1 MNHCCPIKLTSQI
14 VNPINIGAQIFDIL
28 AKSQSHKGIRDKL
41 RLCVLAKINI
51 KYLYSRFAFCGES
64 YTYRKLIFLN
74 CGSIQIQMKKFLKY
88 FALGLL
94 AILVCFGITT
104 YPKLDLISGFSA
116 KSIASGHFI
125 DNRSIEIIEQG
136 DNDISLVNKATNAIN
151 DARKFATSSV
161 YGIMERKAIYREG
174 LGSTLINENFD
185 ESKPYEVPK
194 RTKNTTNLPFPYG
207 NNEPK
212 DTIFSNIDY
221 KKLNAVV
228 ANAFDKDGEK
238 SKRTRAVL
246 VIYKD
251 KIIAEKYD
259 TNFNK
264 NSRLLGWSMTKSIT
278 GTMFGILQKQG
289 KIDVTKPASITE
301 WKNDDR
307 TKITLN
313 DLLHMNSGLEWE
325 EKYDKICDATKM
337 LFQAEDMSR
346 VQLEKPIAFAPNTHW
361 NYSSGTTNLLSGI
374 LRNQFKTHQEYL
386 DFWYTN
392 LLDKIGMNSAL
403 IETDMTGNFVGSS
416 YGWATARDWG
426 KFGLLYLHK
435 GNWNGEQLFDESW
448 AKYVATPTNTSNG
461 RYGAQFWLNAGGH
474 FPDVP
479 REMYYASGYQGQM
492 VAIFPSRDLVIV
504 HLGLSE
510 KFDFNG
516 FLSGV
521 IGSLSEKN

>member
-1 MNHCCPIKLTSQI
+1 
-14 VNPINIGAQIFDIL
+14 
-28 AKSQSHKGIRDKL
+28 
-41 RLCVLAKINI
+41 
-51 KYLYSRFAFCGES
+51 
-64 YTYRKLIFLN
+64 
-74 CGSIQIQMKKFLKY
+74 MKKFFKI
-88 FALGLL
+88 FAVLL
-94 AILVCFGITT
+94 VLLSIYLRTAI
-104 YPKLDLISGFSA
+104 YPQLDLISGFAS
-116 KSIASGHFI
+116 KSVASGHFL
-125 DNRSIEIIEQG
+125 DNRSLETIQQG
-136 DNDISLVNKATNAIN
+136 DNDIPKIDWAKNTIDATE
-151 DARKFATSSV
+151 KYVTATV
-161 YGIMERKAIYREG
+161 YGLKERKAIYREG
-174 LGSTLINENFD
+174 LGATLINDDFD
-185 ESKPYEVPK
+185 VSKPYNVPK
-194 RTKNTTNLPFPYG
+194 RTKLENNLPFPYG
-207 NNEPK
+207 NKEPK
-212 DTIFSNIDY
+212 NTLFGTIDY
-221 KKLNAVV
+221 KKLNAFV
-228 ANAFDKDGEK
+228 ANAFDKEGEK

-289 KIDVTKPASITE
+289 KIDVAKPAPIAE

-307 TKITLN
+307 AKITLN
-313 DLLHMNSGLEWE
+313 NLLHMNSGLEWE

-521 IGSLSEKN
+521 IGSLSKKN